1 MNRTKSKKSLTN
13 SKGISLTEVLF
24 SAVITSIA
32 ITGIL
37 SVFIQTAGVEKV
49 VNLQYVAMNIAKD
62 RLERSKTLKTTGGFA
77 SLLTLTE
84 EDAVVDS
91 SGAPDINGNFKRSTL
106 VTPSY
111 KANSKLTRIDV
122 SVSYKNKGEWKN
134 NAAIAVVSVIADI

>member
-1 MNRTKSKKSLTN
+1 MNRAKSKKTLTN

-37 SVFIQTAGVEKV
+37 SVFVQTASIEKV
-49 VNLQYVAMNIAKD
+49 INLQYTAMNIAKD
-62 RLERSKTLKTTGGFA
+62 RLEQAKTLKTKGGFA
-77 SLLTLTE
+77 SLITLTE

-91 SGAPDINGNFKRSTL
+91 SGTRDDIGNFKRTTL
-106 VTPSY
+106 VNPY
-111 KANSKLTRIDV
+111 KSNSKLIRIDV
-122 SVSYKNKGEWKN
+122 SVFYKYKGEWKN